1 MATAHILILGAGA
14 AGTAAARVLASRHGI
29 RVTLVAR
36 AGEKPYT
43 RMLVKNV
50 AFGPTSAEAIGLP
63 QPEVDVIA
71 DTAAEVDTAARTVR
85 LSSRGR
91 LVYDALLVATGSAPR
106 TLPLDVAT
114 EEAMASGRISVLH
127 SLDDALSLRA
137 LLTGSDRPARVA
149 IYGGG
154 LIAAETAST
163 LHADGYQVTLL
174 SRGQVPGISAFGRPV
189 AERLAV
195 LHQAQLRTFF
205 GQAVQRV
212 EAMGSG
218 VRITLDSARSLDADL
233 LLLGLGTIPAAPG
246 PWAGG
251 VDVDDRLRAS
261 AESVYAAGGVAV
273 HHDDALGTWRIDHW
287 SDATAQGVHA
297 AEAMLHGLGLA
308 DDPGAYLPRSAYMA
322 SIYGRSVCGA
332 GSSAGTPTVLEDGS
346 EFVVRHEQN
355 GNAIGVTGID
365 AVGTIYSWTQ
375 QLHTA
380 SVGDG
385 ASPHTDASPRSL
397 PRAVV

>member
-14 AGTAAARVLASRHGI
+14 AGTAAARALAPHDGI

-36 AGEKPYT
+36 VGEKPYT

-50 AFGPTSAEAIGLP
+50 AFGPTPADAIALP

-85 LSSRGR
+85 LSSGER
-91 LVYDALLVATGSAPR
+91 LAYDALLVATGSAPR
-106 TLPLDVAT
+106 PLPLDVAT

-127 SLDDALSLRA
+127 SLDDALSLRE

-163 LHADGYQVTLL
+163 LHADGYQVTLIAR
-174 SRGQVPGISAFGRPV
+174 SQVPGISAFGRPV
-189 AERLAV
+189 AERLAA
-195 LHQAQLRTFF
+195 LHQAQLRTCF
-205 GQAVQRV
+205 GQAVQHV
-212 EAMGSG
+212 EAVGSG

-233 LLLGLGTIPAAPG
+233 LLLGLGTIPAAPD
-246 PWAGG
+246 PWTGG
-251 VDVDDRLRAS
+251 VDVDDRLRSS

-297 AEAMLHGLGLA
+297 AESMLHGLGLA
-308 DDPGAYLPRSAYMA
+308 ADPGAYLPRSPYMA
-322 SIYGRSVCGA
+322 SIHGRSVSGA
-332 GSSAGTPTVLEDGS
+332 GSSAGTPNILEDGS
-346 EFVVRHEQN
+346 ELVVQHEQN

-365 AVGTIYSWTQ
+365 AVDTIYSWAQ
-375 QLHTA
+375 RLHTA
-380 SVGDG
+380 SV
-385 ASPHTDASPRSL
+385 
-397 PRAVV
+397 